1 MNYFLVMP
9 AAGSGRRFQGDVP
22 KQYAPLMGRTV
33 IEWALAPFLGDERCA
48 HAVVV
53 IAEADSIWPRV
64 AARLAP
70 ERVSATPGGVE
81 RSDSVRRGL
90 GKLAGRAAA
99 LDWVLVHDAARPCL
113 EPADLARLIS
123 RVTDADRG
131 GLLAAPAAD
140 TLKQAREA
148 SERAE
153 SPAVART
160 IDRSG
165 LWRALTPQMFRY
177 GELCAALQEAYA
189 AHRNPSDEAQA
200 LEWRGEHPLLV
211 EGAPT
216 NLKVTTSGDLKLAE
230 AVLRSRRLS

>member
-165 LWRALTPQMFRY
+165 LASCAPRCRRRTPRTATRATKPRHSS
-177 GELCAALQEAYA
+177 GAASIRCSSKA
-189 AHRNPSDEAQA
+189 R
-200 LEWRGEHPLLV
+200 R
-211 EGAPT
+211 PT
-216 NLKVTTSGDLKLAE
+216 SKSPRVGT
-230 AVLRSRRLS
+230 